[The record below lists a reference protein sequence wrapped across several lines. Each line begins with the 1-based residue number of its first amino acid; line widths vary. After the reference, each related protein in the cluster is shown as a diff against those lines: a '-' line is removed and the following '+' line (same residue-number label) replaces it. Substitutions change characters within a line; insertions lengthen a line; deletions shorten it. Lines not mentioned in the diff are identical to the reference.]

1 MKITR
6 IKPQQRSSSRY
17 SVFLDGAYS
26 FSLDAKTVTALG
38 LSPGM
43 ELSEADVKRILHDEQ
58 LRKAKEYA
66 TLLLS
71 YRARTDHELR
81 ERLERREFPPDVI
94 TEAMDRL
101 AELKLV
107 DDTRYAHDFARD
119 RVEIGKKGKWR
130 IRGELIKRGVDR
142 KEIDQALE
150 QAPDEL
156 KAARELVTRYRPRY
170 ARLEPDVGRRR
181 LYALLARRGFSVD
194 TIREA
199 LSLPEAD

>member
-181 LYALLARRGFSVD
+181 LYALLVRRGFSVD

>member
-1 MKITR
+1 M
-6 IKPQQRSSSRY
+6 
-17 SVFLDGAYS
+17 
-26 FSLDAKTVTALG
+26 
-38 LSPGM
+38 
-43 ELSEADVKRILHDEQ
+43 SEADVKRILHDEQ

-81 ERLERREFPPDVI
+81 DRLEHRKFPPDIV

-101 AELKLV
+101 MELKLV

-156 KAARELVTRYRPRY
+156 KAARELVLKYRPRY
-170 ARLEPDVGRRR
+170 TRLEPDVGRRR
-181 LYALLARRGFSVD
+181 LYALLVRRGFSVD

-199 LSLPEAD
+199 LTTPEEAV

>member
-38 LSPGM
+38 LAPGA
-43 ELSEADVKRILHDEQ
+43 ELSEADVKRILHGEQ

-66 TLLLS
+66 VLLLS

-81 ERLERREFPPDVI
+81 ERLERREFPPDII

-142 KEIDQALE
+142 KEIDRALE

-156 KAARELVTRYRPRY
+156 KAARELVTKYRPRY

-181 LYALLARRGFSVD
+181 LYALLVRRGFSVD

-199 LSLPEAD
+199 LSLPETD